1 MNNFL
6 GVFLAV
12 SLIFILSACQK
23 QRIQP
28 SFQSVPVEPMPEKK
42 QAITDDQEPGEL
54 ALLVQNIEGKTDS
67 AEMTLAMKT
76 WVWINTQYNN
86 DSSVMPLKPDV
97 FTITFDEDQR
107 VKIGTDCNRM
117 QAAYKVEL
125 NQIKFGD
132 IFSTRM
138 YCKGSQEKLFEA
150 MLKKVSSYSFTSRGQ
165 LILELKYDSGSIVFQ

>member
-12 SLIFILSACQK
+12 SLVFILSACQK
-23 QRIQP
+23 QHIQP
-28 SFQSVPVEPMPEKK
+28 SFQSVSVKPMPAKK
-42 QAITDDQEPGEL
+42 QAITDDQKSGEL
-54 ALLVQNIEGKTDS
+54 AFLMQNIEGKTNS
-67 AEMTLAMKT
+67 AEMILAMKT
-76 WVWINTQYNN
+76 WVWISTQYNN

-97 FTITFDEDQR
+97 FTITFDDDKR

-117 QAAYKVEL
+117 QGAYKVKL
-125 NQIKFGD
+125 NQIQFGD
-132 IFSTRM
+132 FFSTRM
-138 YCKGSQEKLFEA
+138 YCKGSQEKLFEE